1 MKTYIGTPKG
11 EIIIV
16 NLNLKRGRIQS
27 RTRKGIS
34 KLREYGWNIL
44 KKRKYFD
51 KGDFGKINWKEKGEQ
66 DEG

>member
-27 RTRKGIS
+27 RTRGGIS

-44 KKRKYFD
+44 KK
-51 KGDFGKINWKEKGEQ
+51 GEQ
-66 DEG
+66 DELDIWKG